1 MVWDNTDD
9 LEALRIGIQA
19 EIDAYKY
26 FRKAMSYFTDPEI
39 INLLASLAREELK
52 HRKQLEEQYRQRS
65 GHRLLYVKIKRKP
78 IRIRPISHL
87 KTDVEILENVLNHEK
102 ESMDF
107 YERAARLTSNARGR
121 DMLEQLAEQEKEH
134 VNFLQAE
141 YSIRKKLKNNKPLKT
156 EVA

>member
-26 FRKAMSYFTDPEI
+26 FQSAMSYFTDPEI

-52 HRKQLEEQYRQRS
+52 HRKQLEEQYRKRS
-65 GHRLLYVKIKRKP
+65 GHRLLYVKLKRKP
-78 IRIRPISHL
+78 IRIKPISHL

-102 ESMDF
+102 ESMVF
-107 YERAARLTSNARGR
+107 YERAAKLTSNASGR
-121 DMLEQLAEQEKEH
+121 DMLEHLAEEEKNH
-134 VNFLQAE
+134 VDFLQAE
-141 YSIRKKLKNNKPLKT
+141 YNIRKKLRENKLLET